1 MWEIGVFALA
11 TFFVTIG
18 PIDVAMI
25 FAVLTSGMESERRRS
40 MAWRG
45 TFVAGGILLLFAVAG
60 ETVLSLLG
68 ISIAAFY
75 TAGGI
80 LLLLIG
86 IDMVF
91 ARNSGGVSVTEA
103 ETREA
108 RNRSDISIFPVATPL
123 LAGPGAM
130 SASVLMMSR
139 TAGDPLAQVVV
150 LAALLAIM
158 ALTLICFLTA
168 SRIQHYMGV
177 TGAHVLTRLLGVILC
192 ALALQFVFD
201 GLEKSGVMG

>member
-18 PIDVAMI
+18 PIDVAVI
-25 FAVLTSGMESERRRS
+25 FAVLTSGMEPDRRRS

-45 TFVAGGILLLFAVAG
+45 TMVASGILLLFAVAG

-91 ARNSGGVSVTEA
+91 ARSSGGVSVTEA
-103 ETREA
+103 ESREA
-108 RNRSDISIFPVATPL
+108 RNRADISIFPVATPL

-139 TAGDPLAQVVV
+139 SAGDLLAQVVV
-150 LAALLAIM
+150 IFALLAIM
-158 ALTLICFLTA
+158 ALTLICLLTA

-177 TGAHVLTRLLGVILC
+177 TGAHVLTRVLGVLLC

-201 GLEKSGVMG
+201 GLEKSGLMG